1 MFNIYKVERQIQEET
16 EIEKERLNLDKNFSK
31 HLRMVLFLLT
41 MF

>member
-31 HLRMVLFLLT
+31 HLCMILSLLT
-41 MF
+41 IF